1 VPTPANPVVSEICPR
16 VVNFLTNNPLGQ
28 AFAHLQGGVNQAL
41 QAFVV
46 SGKDFSPT
54 LLFLM
59 AFATIMFGCVNAIRE
74 IVKEAPIYK
83 RERAV
88 NLGIIPY
95 MFSKIVVLGVLCLLQ
110 TWILMAFVSIFDPFR
125 HSIFL
130 PPFLEI
136 YITLALTSL
145 AGMMLGLAVSA
156 LAPNN
161 DRAAGLVPLL
171 LLPQVIFAGA
181 VFPLTSY
188 FLQTVGM
195 LFPVRWANAALD
207 STVGLHSDRINGDE
221 IFGSSPS
228 SHGTLYSIYS
238 ASQSL
243 QYLLLMWLALVI
255 ILLVLGVAVGFFL
268 KRKDSRG

>member
-1 VPTPANPVVSEICPR
+1 
-16 VVNFLTNNPLGQ
+16 
-28 AFAHLQGGVNQAL
+28 
-41 QAFVV
+41 
-46 SGKDFSPT
+46 
-54 LLFLM
+54 
-59 AFATIMFGCVNAIRE
+59 
-74 IVKEAPIYK
+74 
-83 RERAV
+83 
-88 NLGIIPY
+88 
-95 MFSKIVVLGVLCLLQ
+95 
-110 TWILMAFVSIFDPFR
+110 
-125 HSIFL
+125 
-130 PPFLEI
+130 
-136 YITLALTSL
+136 
-145 AGMMLGLAVSA
+145 MMLGLAVSA

-188 FLQTVGM
+188 FLQIGGM

-238 ASQSL
+238 TSQSL

-255 ILLVLGVAVGFFL
+255 MLLVLGIAVGFFL